1 MRIIRFI
8 AILLAVFLL
17 VLIVG
22 PFLIPVPAL
31 EGTQPVQA
39 LADSDSRFIRVPLD
53 GLPDGLNVHYK
64 QQGQG
69 RPAIILLHGFGASTF
84 SWREVITPLSEYGTV
99 VAFDRPAF
107 GLTARPIPA
116 EWQGQNPY
124 SPSAQVNILFG
135 LMDALD
141 IRQAVLVGNS
151 AGGTVAMNAAL
162 TQPERVLALVL
173 VDAAVYSG
181 GGAPGWVRPLLDTP
195 QAHHLGPLLVRSI
208 GERGMDLLDSAWHDR
223 NRITPEIVEGYRRPL
238 QAENW
243 DVGLWQLTR
252 SSRASDLADRLDEFT
267 MPVLVVTG
275 DDDRIVPTDDS
286 LRLADEIPGAGLAVF
301 ESCGHVPQ
309 EECPEAFLQAVIPF
323 LQQFSSP

>member
-39 LADSDSRFIRVPLD
+39 LADSDSHFIRVPLD

-223 NRITPEIVEGYRRPL
+223 NRITPEIVEGYQRPL

-267 MPVLVVTG
+267 LPVLVVTG